1 MDKQF
6 NKIKDKVD
14 NLNNITSWTDK
25 YHEIQE
31 IKTLIQERKNIL
43 NNLIK
48 SINQEVEPS
57 EFDNFDLD
65 KVIESVKKSNSI
77 EKQVKALTS
86 LKEWYLN
93 EKNKVINE

>member
-31 IKTLIQERKNIL
+31 IKTLIKERKNIL